1 MIKRVNNCVDCH
13 TEMGCM
19 GTICSYLENIELV
32 CDKCNNAVD
41 ELYEVDNAELCE
53 DCLKQ
58 EFKKITYD
66 NIGDIY

>member
-1 MIKRVNNCVDCH
+1 
-13 TEMGCM
+13 M
-19 GTICSYLENIELV
+19 GTICSYLENIELL

-41 ELYEVDNAELCE
+41 ELYEVGNEELCE

>member
-13 TEMGCM
+13 TEMGCI
-19 GTICSYLENIELV
+19 GIICSYLENIELL
-32 CDKCNNAVD
+32 CDKCITAVD
-41 ELYEVDNAELCE
+41 ELYEVGNEELCE